1 MTSRFFALLCSTL
14 EATGNVIRE
23 LRTTKC
29 IIRYDSTRHL
39 LFFSFVPDSM
49 HELHDAMNALRQARK
64 LVPAGKVPL
73 LLDSTGIK
81 GYTSE
86 VRTFFAGEEA
96 TSLIQCMAVVV
107 NTLSIKLAGNFFIYV
122 TKPSYPTK
130 LFSSEKA
137 GIDWLIARSSAN
149 AS

>member
-1 MTSRFFALLCSTL
+1 METHS
-14 EATGNVIRE
+14 EIRE
-23 LRTTKC
+23 LATAKC
-29 IIRYDSTRHL
+29 IIRYDPSRHL
-39 LFFSFVPDSM
+39 MFFSFLPETM
-49 HELHDAMNALRQARK
+49 HELHDAMNALKLARK
-64 LVPAGKVPL
+64 LVPQGKVPL

-86 VRTFFAGEEA
+86 VRTFFADEEA

-130 LFSSEKA
+130 LFSTEKA
-137 GIDWLIARSSAN
+137 GVDWLMAYSA
-149 AS
+149 SHLS